1 MVDRLTFRL
10 SPELGRS
17 VEEMLLET
25 LELSNC
31 EIVVLEAGSAVDIP
45 LLSEMTGV
53 IAERVIVEI
62 SRVSVKVVYQVWC

>member
-10 SPELGRS
+10 SSELGRS

-45 LLSEMTGV
+45 LLSEMTRV

>member
-1 MVDRLTFRL
+1 
-10 SPELGRS
+10 

-45 LLSEMTGV
+45 LLSEMTRV

>member
-1 MVDRLTFRL
+1 
-10 SPELGRS
+10 

>member
-1 MVDRLTFRL
+1 
-10 SPELGRS
+10 

-62 SRVSVKVVYQVWC
+62 SRGSVKVVYQVWC